1 MARLSVQQPALGV
14 MCVTQACQETQMRM
28 VRLCIIPGLRPAQ
41 GVTCA
46 MQACQATQMTT
57 VRLCIIPVLQPAPEV
72 MCAML
77 HECNHWKPSTMC
89 R

>member
-1 MARLSVQQPALGV
+1 
-14 MCVTQACQETQMRM
+14 MRM